1 MRLIITICLT
11 MVVIQLIIFAAVA
24 ELFARELRLE
34 RTQQMAQMIGFLK
47 PRIEALTD
55 VKVNIALTPQM
66 LFGGQNPS
74 TIDSIRQPTAVS
86 TQAFRLPSAS
96 SLPAGF
102 PSVMV
107 VTELPALVSDEEI
120 TPLLR
125 ESVPELLLVS
135 YRDLGVPRMGPRRAY
150 RMEAWTKLDQNRYL
164 KTVLDDSQTQG
175 EGVFRHGA
183 FPLFDIFMRL
193 TVGVLLALLITSW
206 IVKPLNRLAES
217 ADATLPS
224 GEMRPGIAPINIE
237 GAPTE
242 ISQTLLAI
250 ERMRTRIASMVAE
263 RTMMLTALAHDLR
276 TPITRLMLRLAL
288 SKDTT
293 LREQAYRDCEA
304 MQSLIGRTLE
314 FIRSNDSSA
323 NVTSISINDVLSR
336 LLEAMPMQIRSRI
349 VMTGEAPTVMANTW
363 GVERMFANVIDNAV
377 KYSSPNTPINLKIT
391 SNNQWA
397 SIEVIDCGRGVASE
411 NLAKLK
417 QPFFRVD
424 AARNQDGDDG
434 GAGLGLSIVDNLA
447 RTYGGGLEITN
458 RRDGADDISGLIVR
472 IWLPIAK

>member
-1 MRLIITICLT
+1 MLT
-11 MVVIQLIIFAAVA
+11 TQLIVFAAVA
-24 ELFARELRLE
+24 ELFGRELRLE
-34 RTQQMAQMIGFLK
+34 RIQQMAQMIGFLK
-47 PRIEALTD
+47 PRIEALAD
-55 VKVNIALTPQM
+55 VPVNVTLTPQM
-66 LFGGQNPS
+66 LFGGLNPA
-74 TIDSIRQPTAVS
+74 TIDSTPQPTAIS

-96 SLPAGF
+96 SLPAAF

-107 VTELPALVSDEEI
+107 VTELPALVSDTEI

-135 YRDLGVPRMGPRRAY
+135 YRDLGAWPRVGPRRAY
-150 RMEAWTKLDQNRYL
+150 RMEAWTKLDQNRHL

-242 ISQTLLAI
+242 ISQTLVAI

-276 TPITRLMLRLAL
+276 TPITRLMLRLAM
-288 SKDTT
+288 SKDTA

-304 MQSLIGRTLE
+304 MQSLIGRTLD

-323 NVTSISINDVLSR
+323 NVTPIDINEVLSR
-336 LLEAMPMQIRSRI
+336 LLEAMPAQSRARI
-349 VMTGEAPTVMANTW
+349 VFTGEAPAILANTW
-363 GVERMFANVIDNAV
+363 GVERMFANVIDNAL
-377 KYSSPNTPINLKIT
+377 KYSSPNTPINVKIT

-397 SIEVIDCGRGVASE
+397 SIEVIDCGTGVAPD

-424 AARNQDGDDG
+424 TARNQDDDEG

-447 RTYGGGLEITN
+447 RIYGGGIEITN
-458 RRDGADDISGLIVR
+458 RCDGVDTVSGLIVR
-472 IWLPIAK
+472 IWLPIA